1 MPRFSFSKMRPIAV
15 GERRRKE
22 ERGRQR
28 RGQRSLGGES
38 NAKGA
43 RLWRSRGTVGA
54 REQDT
59 EEVVTWKRSS
69 SGGMVAA

>member
-1 MPRFSFSKMRPIAV
+1 MPRFSFSKMRPVAV

-38 NAKGA
+38 DAKGA
-43 RLWRSRGTVGA
+43 RLWRRGTVGA
-54 REQDT
+54 REQDA

-69 SGGMVAA
+69 SRGMVAA

>member
-1 MPRFSFSKMRPIAV
+1 MRPVAV

-38 NAKGA
+38 DAK
-43 RLWRSRGTVGA
+43 GA
-54 REQDT
+54 REQDA